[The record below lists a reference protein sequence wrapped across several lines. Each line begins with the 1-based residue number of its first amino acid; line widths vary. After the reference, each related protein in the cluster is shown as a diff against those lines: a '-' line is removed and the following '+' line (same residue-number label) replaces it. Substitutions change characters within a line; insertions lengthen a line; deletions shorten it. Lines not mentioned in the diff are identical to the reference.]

1 MAAGEYEKTGADFCG
16 KTRDALS
23 LEPMLKRIAI
33 VGLCLAL
40 VTASVLLWKHP
51 QAPQR
56 SKYVLIN
63 ETARHDFDL
72 AFRMSLKLAEKKS
85 GIENALVLL
94 PELPPAKTIEDIA
107 AEYFSKLK
115 IGGRRNGRGILYL
128 YSAKENLLKVEV
140 SYALEGEIPDIFC
153 HQLEEAARTYML
165 SEVPQDFIS
174 ELIIT
179 TNLRGMGSKS
189 EAGSMARPT
198 WINAEFLSGGAGA
211 LVHGYSQTLEEYERA
226 IQHLPQAQL
235 NEFMPS
241 TSAEITLQRYLLS
254 LAKGVGD
261 PRLPLLTEGS
271 RIFRAVVPRDE
282 AQQKRIFEFLDA
294 TTPQRLVYARTLALA
309 VPQPGKSNLPVVL
322 RRGTDALWYV
332 DEPKS
337 WTYFHRFEDNV
348 NFYVKYADN
357 PFLNQLRSLHAP
369 NMEQTIYGGHVRT
382 PTSLDYP
389 FALTQHL
396 KTLEE
401 RTRAVPNETVAY
413 AALGDLY
420 LFEMNWITKAIAY
433 YEKAEALAPSELEYH
448 WRLMDLYLNASRAE
462 NMLAEL
468 KFLSEHLPSDKQTRT
483 WYEFYK
489 KEYEFSD

>member
-1 MAAGEYEKTGADFCG
+1 
-16 KTRDALS
+16 
-23 LEPMLKRIAI
+23 
-33 VGLCLAL
+33 LAL
-40 VTASVLLWKHP
+40 VAAGALLWKRA

-56 SKYVLIN
+56 ARYVLIN

-72 AFRMSLKLAEKKS
+72 AFRMSLKLAEEKS

-94 PELPPAKTIEDIA
+94 PQLPPAKTLEDA
-107 AEYFSKLK
+107 AVEYFSKLR
-115 IGGRRNGRGILYL
+115 IGARRNGRGILYL
-128 YSAKENLLKVEV
+128 YSARENLLKVEV
-140 SYALEGEIPDIFC
+140 SYALEGEIPDLFC

-189 EAGSMARPT
+189 EAGSMARPA

-211 LVHGYSQTLEEYERA
+211 LVHGYSRTLEEYQRA
-226 IQHLPQAQL
+226 IRRLPQAQL
-235 NEFMPS
+235 NAYLPS
-241 TSAEITLQRYLLS
+241 VSAGITLQRYLLS
-254 LAKGVGD
+254 LAQGVGD

-294 TTPQRLVYARTLALA
+294 AAPPRLVYAKDFALA
-309 VPQPGKSNLPVVL
+309 VPQPGKSNLPIVL
-322 RRGTDALWYV
+322 RRGTDGLWYV

-357 PFLNQLRSLHAP
+357 PFLKQLRSLRTP
-369 NMEQTIYGGHVRT
+369 NMEQAIYADHVRT
-382 PTSLDYP
+382 PIPPDYP
-389 FALTQHL
+389 FALARHV

-401 RTRAVPNETVAY
+401 RTRALPNDAASY
-413 AALGDLY
+413 AALGNLY
-420 LFEMNWITKAIAY
+420 LFEMNWITRAIAY
-433 YEKAEALAPSELEYH
+433 YEKAAALAPSELEYH

-468 KFLSEHLPSDKQTRT
+468 KFLSEHLPGDKQTRT
-483 WYEFYK
+483 WYEFYR
-489 KEYEFSD
+489 KEYEF